1 MSKAELTET
10 HRDKTMA
17 TGGVTPLQPLHLKG
31 NRMRCIITYKR
42 GPFSGTLDIG
52 VSSEKDVRVQE
63 EIAKLGN
70 VEIISVK
77 FW

>member
-1 MSKAELTET
+1 
-10 HRDKTMA
+10 
-17 TGGVTPLQPLHLKG
+17 
-31 NRMRCIITYKR
+31 MRYIITYKR
-42 GPFSGTLDIG
+42 GPFFGTLDIG
-52 VSSEKDVRVQE
+52 VLSEKDVRVQE